1 MIYVYKFHTKFPDR
15 QSFECKA
22 QFPLKQETQMEVK
35 MVEYNFTYTFLCILL
50 EIKTQ

>member
-22 QFPLKQETQMEVK
+22 QIPLKQVK